1 LPDPNAAEP
10 EAKTWRTVLQ
20 VIEIEIEIEIESSPG
35 NGNDNDNDNDI
46 LTYVTTA
53 GKFKPTVLGLPSTNL

>member
-10 EAKTWRTVLQ
+10 EAKTWRTVSQ
-20 VIEIEIEIEIESSPG
+20 VIEIEIESSPG
-35 NGNDNDNDNDI
+35 NGNGNDNDI

-53 GKFKPTVLGLPSTNL
+53 GKFKPTMLRLPSTNL

>member
-1 LPDPNAAEP
+1 LPDPNSAEP

-20 VIEIEIEIEIESSPG
+20 VIEIEIESSPG
-35 NGNDNDNDNDI
+35 NGNGNDI

-53 GKFKPTVLGLPSTNL
+53 GKFKPTVLRLPSTNL